1 MMTRMPGGR
10 AAGMVAVARGLAGAA
25 RDGSGVEVG
34 AEVGTEGE
42 AAAVAEIAERDA
54 DGDRSGIGCSAAVA
68 GASGCCVAG
77 DRAADEGALG
87 GRGSSSGRDD
97 GLAAAAAARGGSVPD
112 DAGVDMTRAVVAA
125 PNVGSGTGIE
135 VAAVAAGA
143 AAFVGPGAHR
153 LVRGPQWGVEHERRE
168 VERGKGQASF
178 RPALEYLL
186 ALEVSPAWQ
195 RSLGPGLLELGQAV
209 EQT

>member
-1 MMTRMPGGR
+1 MRIPGGR

-34 AEVGTEGE
+34 DEVGTEGE

-54 DGDRSGIGCSAAVA
+54 DGDRSGIERSVAVA
-68 GASGCCVAG
+68 GASGCCVSG

-112 DAGVDMTRAVVAA
+112 DAGVD
-125 PNVGSGTGIE
+125 IE

-153 LVRGPQWGVEHERRE
+153 LVMGPQWGVEHGRRE
-168 VERGKGQASF
+168 VERGKVQASF

-186 ALEVSPAWQ
+186 ALELLPAWPW
-195 RSLGPGLLELGQAV
+195 SSGPELLELGQAV